1 MAEPWEAGSSP
12 PAPLGG
18 GGEGS
23 ISFGSFRRGDAPIG
37 SLPPPAFFAPTS
49 PSDPKVRPPGIQFS
63 HPFIHSMALY
73 RVPASGQARAPKRG
87 VTRTSSGSRDVDVLP
102 QKHSL
107 VETEQRGKAFED
119 ASGLGAPTRPEPREV
134 TRGRRGHAE
143 ARSPEFPPGSV
154 RGDGKAGLSSCPG
167 QEAVPPQ
174 EPPGVSTSTKTTGT
188 QHPAFFFFFRVD
200 SDGYGVAVGE
210 AGPQTRAGE
219 GPFDGGST
227 WHPWDFLKFMLKRR
241 TTGALDGQDS
251 PKEPT
256 CVGEAEIS
264 PSGFGLCR
272 QGAE

>member
-1 MAEPWEAGSSP
+1 M
-12 PAPLGG
+12 
-18 GGEGS
+18 
-23 ISFGSFRRGDAPIG
+23 
-37 SLPPPAFFAPTS
+37 
-49 PSDPKVRPPGIQFS
+49 
-63 HPFIHSMALY
+63 
-73 RVPASGQARAPKRG
+73 
-87 VTRTSSGSRDVDVLP
+87 
-102 QKHSL
+102 
-107 VETEQRGKAFED
+107 
-119 ASGLGAPTRPEPREV
+119 PR
-134 TRGRRGHAE
+134 
-143 ARSPEFPPGSV
+143 PGS
-154 RGDGKAGLSSCPG
+154 CP
-167 QEAVPPQ
+167 P
-174 EPPGVSTSTKTTGT
+174 TGT
-188 QHPAFFFFFRVD
+188 PRSQYFNKNHGHTTPCLFFFFRVD